1 MTEQIE
7 DTKPKEI
14 RELVYFLLDHFDND
28 NSYIKIGKCKIEVEN
43 DINAPLNKGAVYG
56 RMGGCK
62 TGNPRPLILLGYLYG
77 EEKYFHNVFR
87 HYRVSGEWFN
97 YQPIK
102 GIILNLRLAQIPKAL
117 ENWKYS
123 EIKELRKTMDQQ
135 ISWET
140 GFKKKML
147 TEKLEKKE
155 LEIDKYT
162 WDDYIKS
169 YTNGRWDVVE
179 DEIIRNKWRTG
190 RGQLDNNETLNE
202 HRENSTKITKL
213 LDLMFQ
219 AQTEIKLKSR
229 NSVVDYYNDV
239 IHEGEPYY
247 NLEGGAWTQA
257 GGISIRNAVTLWKRA
272 SPKLIELAKKLVIED
287 EIKMRDAVNGLYE
300 RAATREQNKHE
311 ME

>member
-7 DTKPKEI
+7 DTKPKES

-43 DINAPLNKGAVYG
+43 DINAPFNQGAVYG